1 VSSILNLRALRAERR
16 ARPFSQVAALVL
28 LFALL
33 TGTIEFHRHGVG
45 GNDGDLGGSSRFTPA
60 ASHPNLPHH
69 VEAGSEAERPSCAA
83 CLHSVASRGLHL
95 RLAAVLPMESGGAR
109 RPLQPESLPSDS
121 GALWVGGRSPPVV

>member
-1 VSSILNLRALRAERR
+1 M
-16 ARPFSQVAALVL
+16 VL

-33 TGTIEFHRHGVG
+33 SGAVEIHGHGVG
-45 GNDGDLGGSSRFTPA
+45 AGYDTELGASSRFTPE
-60 ASHPNLPHH
+60 ASHPNLPRH

-95 RLAAVLPMESGGAR
+95 RLAALLPVETGGSR
-109 RPLQPESLPSDS
+109 LPLKPEGLPSDP